1 MVYVEV
7 YMNCNHKWPWG
18 LLKLTNVS
26 TYVLIKSTYVF
37 VVLQR
42 IIVTRLLLY
51 WDVNILVCSNG
62 CYVRNG
68 KLCLINK

>member
-1 MVYVEV
+1 V
-7 YMNCNHKWPWG
+7 
-18 LLKLTNVS
+18 KLTNVS

-42 IIVTRLLLY
+42 IIVARLLLY
-51 WDVNILVCSNG
+51 WDVNILVYSNG

-68 KLCLINK
+68 KVCLINK